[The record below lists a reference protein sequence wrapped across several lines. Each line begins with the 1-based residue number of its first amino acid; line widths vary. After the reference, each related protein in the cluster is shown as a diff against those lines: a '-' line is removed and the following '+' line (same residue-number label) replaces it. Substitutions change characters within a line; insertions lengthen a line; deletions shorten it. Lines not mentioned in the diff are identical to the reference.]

1 MIIKCNL
8 CNKSVEIAENLTKP
22 EIKTLKF
29 IQNYRKEHNKSPSYR
44 DISQGLG
51 YKAQSYTYN
60 LVYSLIN
67 KNYLTKSQYKKRSI
81 IILKELPCEIS

>member
-60 LVYSLIN
+60 LVYSL
-67 KNYLTKSQYKKRSI
+67 YSI
-81 IILKELPCEIS
+81 IYYL